1 MRKVGQ
7 IVAREYNNGIE
18 TEENM
23 KKFREFLRIQGIVN
37 KTVYPDNFW
46 NWLVWKN
53 CVRNG
58 K

>member
-1 MRKVGQ
+1 M
-7 IVAREYNNGIE
+7 AREYNNGIE
-18 TEENM
+18 TPENM

-46 NWLVWKN
+46 NWLVWRGISKN
-53 CVRNG
+53 RR

>member
-1 MRKVGQ
+1 MM
-7 IVAREYNNGIE
+7 AREYNNGIE

-23 KKFREFLRIQGIVN
+23 KKFREFLRIQGIAN
-37 KTVYPDNFW
+37 KTVYPDNFN

-53 CVRNG
+53 CVRKG